1 MLYSF
6 IDKIIE
12 TKSVG
17 TIKDCNDPPQCKV
30 AIFNFLCYF
39 NTLFSSFLF
48 LFLLCICD
56 TFQFKNRERY
66 QPPLEI
72 SSCILYRFYQMKR
85 IFFLVTKWKGLW
97 FCFNLS
103 VYLFNNFQ
111 FQSIY
116 FLCPYWWGNSQKK
129 LRLPSF
135 FTLN

>member
-48 LFLLCICD
+48 LFLFCICD

-85 IFFLVTKWKGLW
+85 IFFWLQNEKDYGFVLIYLFIYSIT
-97 FCFNLS
+97 FNFNLFIS
-103 VYLFNNFQ
+103 FVLIDGVTARRNFACLLF
-111 FQSIY
+111 
-116 FLCPYWWGNSQKK
+116 LH
-129 LRLPSF
+129 
-135 FTLN
+135 